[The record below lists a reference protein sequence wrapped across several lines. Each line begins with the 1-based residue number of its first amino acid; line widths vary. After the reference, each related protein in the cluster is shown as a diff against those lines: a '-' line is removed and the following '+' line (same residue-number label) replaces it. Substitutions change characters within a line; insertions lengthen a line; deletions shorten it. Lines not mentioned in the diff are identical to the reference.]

1 MATQLVEANES
12 PLRKFDEQTLKA
24 MGSREVDA
32 GAPRA
37 MFLPANMGEAMEL
50 AKLMAAGNFVP
61 PHLRGKPGDCLAV
74 VMQATRWALD
84 PFAVGNKTYFVND
97 RMAYEAQLVTAVIN
111 SSHVL
116 DGRLH
121 PEWEGE
127 GNELVCTITGKVKGD
142 PEPKRRRVPIKNI
155 TTRNSPLWKQDPEQQ
170 LAYYA
175 MRAWVRLHAP
185 EVLLGVYTPDEL
197 AEARAIDG
205 GDIASAPLTAS
216 MITDQAKPV
225 EAADPETGEVTTD
238 SRGMTEVDEEAAR
251 KLDAGEPTEDAD
263 PDPELDPT
271 PNVNDDAQTEPE
283 AESGE
288 PDGAAPAADEPTLAE
303 QAVAAARAGVNAAK
317 SATYLKAVD
326 DKWQLAKAAVDDA
339 TAAEIDGLIAARR
352 KALAGE
358 GE

>member
-97 RMAYEAQLVTAVIN
+97 RMAYESQLVTAVIN
-111 SSHVL
+111 SSRVL
-116 DGRLH
+116 DGRLS

-142 PEPKRRRVPIKNI
+142 PEPKKRRVPIKNI

-185 EVLLGVYTPDEL
+185 EVLLGVYTPEEL
-197 AEARAIDG
+197 AEVAPIDG
-205 GDIASAPLTAS
+205 GEIGATPLTAS
-216 MITDQAKPV
+216 MLTEQAGGSGPVADDQPR
-225 EAADPETGEVTTD
+225 DPAT
-238 SRGMTEVDEEAAR
+238 GMTEVDEEAAR
-251 KLDAGEPTEDAD
+251 ELDEAATEDA
-263 PDPELDPT
+263 PEADE
-271 PNVNDDAQTEPE
+271 ASAAEPE
-283 AESGE
+283 ESE
-288 PDGAAPAADEPTLAE
+288 SDRRLKVFRERIQAADT
-303 QAVAAARAGVNAAK
+303 AA
-317 SATYLKAVD
+317 TLKAI
-326 DKWQLAKAAVDDA
+326 DKDWQNAMAAYDDA
-339 TAAEIDGLIAARR
+339 TAAEIDAELAARR

-358 GE
+358 G